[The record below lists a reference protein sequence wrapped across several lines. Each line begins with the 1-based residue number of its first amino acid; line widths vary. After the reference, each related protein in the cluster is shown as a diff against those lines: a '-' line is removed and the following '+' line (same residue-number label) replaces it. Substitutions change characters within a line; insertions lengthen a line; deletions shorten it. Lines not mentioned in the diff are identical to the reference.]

1 MFMEVPEPI
10 IKGSEE
16 PKATNFIE
24 KTSEGISEVVIEEVE
39 KKKSLIDRLNEIG
52 TIPQKD
58 IIDFTRHMSV
68 MISAGV
74 TVFETLE
81 FLIKETKNKV
91 FKSKLKIVLKNLN
104 NGQSFSSSI
113 SKFPKIFPSIY
124 VNIVRVG
131 EESGTLPSSMKDLA
145 DSLEE
150 SAAFKR
156 KVKGALIYPKIIG
169 LVMFGFMMVL
179 ALFVMPRI
187 LKIFES
193 LDAEIPFST
202 RVIIWLTGF
211 INDYFL
217 LIIAIIVGFLV
228 FIHYIFKN
236 KYVSKKRDLFYLKTP
251 MFGRIVLNYNVA
263 QITHHFNTL
272 FASGITIVKCL
283 DITKNVINNQIFQEE
298 IDCMI
303 DKIKNGSS
311 LSESFRENSYFPSMI
326 IKLFKVGERTGKLQD
341 VIDYVSK
348 YYHDLVDN
356 DVKDITT
363 IIEPVIMI
371 VLGLMVAGLIITV
384 IGPIYQLIS
393 NVAS

>member
-1 MFMEVPEPI
+1 MEIPEPP
-10 IKGSEE
+10 IKES
-16 PKATNFIE
+16 K
-24 KTSEGISEVVIEEVE
+24 ISETTEVAGDIEVTEVVEVE
-39 KKKSLIDRLNEIG
+39 EKKSLIDRLNEIG

-58 IIDFTRHMSV
+58 IINFTRHMSV

-81 FLIKETKNKV
+81 FLIEQTKNKV
-91 FKSKLKIVLKNLN
+91 FKSKLNIVLKNLN

-131 EESGTLPSSMKDLA
+131 EESGTLPNSMKDLA

-150 SAAFKR
+150 NANFKR

-169 LVMFGFMMVL
+169 VVMLGFIMVL

-193 LDAEIPFST
+193 LGSEIPFST
-202 RVIIWLTGF
+202 RVIIWLTDF
-211 INDYFL
+211 INNHFL
-217 LIIAIIVGFLV
+217 LIIMVIVGIIIS
-228 FIHYIFKN
+228 IHYILKN
-236 KYVSKKRDLFYLKTP
+236 KYIAKKRDLLYIKAP
-251 MFGRIVLNYNVA
+251 VFGKIVLNYNVA

-283 DITKNVINNQIFQEE
+283 EITKNVINNQIFKEE
-298 IDCMI
+298 IGFMI

-311 LSESFRENSYFPSMI
+311 LADSFKNNSYFPSMI
-326 IKLFKVGERTGKLQD
+326 IKLFKVGERTGKLQY
-341 VIDYVSK
+341 VIDYVSG
-348 YYHDLVDN
+348 YYHNLVDN

-363 IIEPVIMI
+363 IIEPLIM
-371 VLGLMVAGLIITV
+371 VTLGLMVAGLIITV
-384 IGPIYQLIS
+384 IGPIYKLIS
-393 NVAS
+393 NVAN